1 MPFVS
6 PNDRDSMW
14 YVTVGLN
21 ICHNMSI
28 STKKQAR
35 QAETFMPYPSFS
47 ETVDIC
53 WQDRC
58 SEKRLEIAERPTD
71 SHTFSPFC
79 IRFYIRVNRF
89 MPEPELNLIG
99 ILWPNL
105 PVKLDA
111 AYEASMIDQVRY
123 FKGNVSNCFS
133 LFL

>member
-79 IRFYIRVNRF
+79 IRFYIRVISF
-89 MPEPELNLIG
+89 LPEPLIDV
-99 ILWPNL
+99 IDLIWPNL
-105 PVKLDA
+105 PGKFDA
-111 AYEASMIDQVRY
+111 AYEVSGVDELRF

-133 LFL
+133 LYL